1 MQDENAL
8 IVIDELDAHI
18 FEYLLAEIL
27 KNMSEI
33 AKGQLVF
40 TAHNL
45 SVMEVLDSNS
55 IIITSIKDGDVSYN
69 YFKKVSKTANL
80 RQRYLR
86 SQFMWSEDNINPLEL
101 NSSSL
106 RASMRNLVESDKYY
120 SIYKRN

>member
-1 MQDENAL
+1 MGLIHKKLISIAAALIYCMQDENAL

-69 YFKKVSKTANL
+69 YFG
-80 RQRYLR
+80 
-86 SQFMWSEDNINPLEL
+86 
-101 NSSSL
+101 
-106 RASMRNLVESDKYY
+106 
-120 SIYKRN
+120 SIISVGVKNRK

>member
-45 SVMEVLDSNS
+45 SVMEVLDS
-55 IIITSIKDGDVSYN
+55 
-69 YFKKVSKTANL
+69 
-80 RQRYLR
+80 
-86 SQFMWSEDNINPLEL
+86 
-101 NSSSL
+101 
-106 RASMRNLVESDKYY
+106 
-120 SIYKRN
+120 